1 VGRGVQ
7 NYFEN
12 FSAYLCKS
20 QEVPKMFFK
29 NVIFWLKKSNFLKKM
44 GSGESNTLS
53 SRAFKKV
60 WRAACHWLLAMSGL
74 VVKAEGS

>member
-1 VGRGVQ
+1 
-7 NYFEN
+7 
-12 FSAYLCKS
+12 
-20 QEVPKMFFK
+20 MFFK